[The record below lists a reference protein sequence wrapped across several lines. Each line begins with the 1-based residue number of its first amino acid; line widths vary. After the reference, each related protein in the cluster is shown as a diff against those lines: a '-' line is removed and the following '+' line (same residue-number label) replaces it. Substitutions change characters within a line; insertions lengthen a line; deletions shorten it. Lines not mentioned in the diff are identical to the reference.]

1 MPPAWTVKNLEDVES
16 MAPPEFPIEARM
28 ARKHLDSTEL
38 GVSLFRYQPNAK
50 APYGHKH
57 GSQEE
62 AYIVVSGSGRMKL
75 DDEII
80 DLKQWDVVRVSPA
93 VIRGIE
99 GGPEGIELICVG
111 GTRPPEGDGE
121 MVEGF
126 WP

>member
-1 MPPAWTVKNLEDVES
+1 MPPWTVKNLEDVES
-16 MAPPEFPIEARM
+16 SAPADAPVEAHM
-28 ARKHLDSTEL
+28 ARKFLDSAEL
-38 GVSLFRYQPNAK
+38 GVSLFRYKPNAK

-62 AYIVVSGSGRMKL
+62 AYVVVSGSGRMKL

-80 DLKQWDVVRVSPA
+80 DLKPWDVIRVAPA
-93 VIRGIE
+93 VTRAFE
-99 GGPEGIELICVG
+99 GGPDGLELVCVG

-121 MVEGF
+121 MVHDF